1 VTWIFRKKKSEK
13 LDFRKACHTRNVMQ
27 KWLICSI
34 KAHVAFLVLIL
45 QTAWLKKAAELVK
58 EGKIQTVKVCD
69 FGIHQTHTL

>member
-1 VTWIFRKKKSEK
+1 
-13 LDFRKACHTRNVMQ
+13 MQ